1 MSIVSSSLKSQQ
13 AFSGEFSLTGAKARG
28 FAPVYRVLPSALKS
42 PHLSYSEVYH
52 GVSAS
57 IDEKCGSESRSS
69 PVTFCNF
76 PSPVDGFRVP
86 CDQNSPS
93 TTRCPKN
100 KELILCSVVRLAN
113 QGLSSPVNVKGNFN
127 NDNFFADQRL
137 SRPKDPIQYD
147 GCSPPTNVYAPDRRI
162 VAIGDVHGDLERT
175 ESALK
180 LAGVLSSDRKGH
192 WIGGSTVLV
201 QVGDILD
208 RGEDE
213 LAILSLL
220 HNLHQQALL
229 QGGAVFQVNGNHET
243 MNVGGDY
250 RFVEAGGFEE
260 CINFLSY
267 CEEEHSGDWEAAFQ
281 GWYRTSKEQK
291 ASRPRPKFINWLL
304 NLSCVW
310 SMTFGR
316 CLCGDYQMQKGAAIR
331 ALLLNPGGPIATQ
344 LARHGVVLKLN
355 DWLFAH
361 GGILPHHVK
370 YGLEKINSEVTL
382 WMKGTPE
389 HKGQLPFIATRGF
402 DSIVWSRLYSQDS
415 ERQED
420 KLKAGALLEAALD
433 AANAKGLI
441 VGHTPQPYGANSEF
455 KGRVWR
461 IDVGMSSG
469 VLHAQPEVLEIVGDK
484 VRVLSTSLYG
494 EKAGAVGVADVL

>member
-1 MSIVSSSLKSQQ
+1 MVSSYICPTGRPMPSISSSLNSQQ
-13 AFSGEFSLTGAKARG
+13 AFSGKFSLTGAKAPG

-42 PHLSYSEVYH
+42 PHLPSSDVYH

-57 IDEKCGSESRSS
+57 INEKCSSEPRSS

-76 PSPVDGFRVP
+76 PSPADGFRVP
-86 CDQNSPS
+86 GDSDSPS
-93 TTRCPKN
+93 TTRRSNN
-100 KELILCSVVRLAN
+100 KELILCSAARLAN
-113 QGLSSPVNVKGNFN
+113 QGLSSPVNVAGNFN
-127 NDNFFADQRL
+127 NDNFFADERF

-147 GCSPPTNVYAPDRRI
+147 GCDPPTNVYAPDRRI

-180 LAGVLSSDRKGH
+180 LAGVLSSDGKGR

-229 QGGAVFQVNGNHET
+229 LGGAVFQVNGNHET

-260 CINFLSY
+260 CIDFLSY

-281 GWYRTSKEQK
+281 GWYRTSKERK

-304 NLSCVW
+304 NPL
-310 SMTFGR
+310 M
-316 CLCGDYQMQKGAAIR
+316 MQKGAASR

-370 YGLEKINSEVTL
+370 YGLEKINSEVTK

-389 HKGQLPFIATRGF
+389 QKGQLPFIATRGF

-420 KLKAGALLEAALD
+420 KLKAGAVLEAALD

-484 VRVLSTSLYG
+484 VRVLSASPYG
-494 EKAGAVGVADVL
+494 EKAGFGCTSSCELQ